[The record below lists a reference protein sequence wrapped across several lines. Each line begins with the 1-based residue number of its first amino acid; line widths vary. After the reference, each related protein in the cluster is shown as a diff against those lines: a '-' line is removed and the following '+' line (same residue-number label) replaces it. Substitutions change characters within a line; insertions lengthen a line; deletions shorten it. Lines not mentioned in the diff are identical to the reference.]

1 MLKYLGMLSHYLHL
15 TFKWFISESTGKD
28 KEKKKVRK
36 DRKEEK
42 KEEQRVGEKRV
53 KYRIS

>member
-53 KYRIS
+53 KYRIL